1 VDAVRGDGGQ
11 SLVVAALLLGV
22 AAVAVMTV
30 QGAQDRL
37 VSGLRDQRAGEA
49 AVAAAGA
56 ALADLQLARV
66 RALGRGL
73 DPAETARFVADDDV
87 VAAVRAAATAMT
99 GAHGTSAPSDIAILS
114 FGVEI
119 EVHVTVAGRRHIALI
134 EPPL

>member
-1 VDAVRGDGGQ
+1 MRGEAGQ

-22 AAVAVMTV
+22 AAVAVIMV

-56 ALADLQLARV
+56 AVADLHLARV

-73 DPAETARFVADDDV
+73 DPAETARFVAEEDV

-99 GAHGTSAPSDIAILS
+99 DAHRTSAPSEIAILS

-119 EVHVTVAGRRHIALI
+119 EVHLTIAGRRHIALI
-134 EPPL
+134 EPPA